1 MKKTE
6 KNGKHKGLHLIC
18 IIAAAFVTVAG
29 AVLIFLKRKTILR
42 RFNFFMMTVAVI
54 FCGIM
59 MCGTMTVFAA
69 TEPKTEQYTTA
80 TTSSKDTT
88 ESETTER
95 TEESE
100 TTTESEI
107 VTGSEIEIDITDFI
121 SPDSPPQQLTP
132 SGNLTLS
139 DDLSGVLSD
148 EKQFITVTTKN
159 GNYFYIIIDRAGDK
173 DNVHFLNLVD
183 EADLLALLE
192 EKNDKPVTSATT
204 TEESTEQTIVEPTP
218 KAKNNGNV
226 GLLIMFAVIA
236 ASGGGA
242 YYYFKVRKPKHGG
255 KNTTSTPALDELD
268 FDTDENDFIKVDTG
282 EQDDKEYDSGYIDEE
297 ISDFDVD
304 NEDNE

>member
-6 KNGKHKGLHLIC
+6 KNGKHKVLRLIC

-29 AVLIFLKRKTILR
+29 VVLVFLKRRIILR
-42 RFNFFMMTVAVI
+42 RFNFFMLTVAVI

-69 TEPKTEQYTTA
+69 TEPKTEQYTTESR
-80 TTSSKDTT
+80 TT
-88 ESETTER
+88 ETTEE
-95 TEESE
+95 TEPE
-100 TTTESEI
+100 TTTEPEV
-107 VTGSEIEIDITDFI
+107 VTGAETEIDITDFI

-192 EKNDKPVTSATT
+192 EEKTDKPVTSATI
-204 TEESTEQTIVEPTP
+204 TEESTEQTIVEPAP
-218 KAKNNGNV
+218 KPKNNGNI
-226 GLLIMFAVIA
+226 GLLVMFAVIA

-255 KNTTSTPALDELD
+255 KNTAATPEFDELD
-268 FDTDENDFIKVDTG
+268 FDTDENDFIKVDTD
-282 EQDDKEYDSGYIDEE
+282 EQDGKEYDSGYIDEE